1 MKASVIRSF
10 LVLCLMA
17 LASSISLAADADIAP
32 KLIGKWEGKWIFGS
46 AGGKLT
52 AEITAVEGTKLKGEA
67 AWFGTA
73 AGDLKL
79 PFGSAEIKDGTVKIE
94 QMYNLRI
101 TGKVSEDA
109 KSMTGTWES
118 AAADGPMELKK
129 ID

>member
-1 MKASVIRSF
+1 MKVSLVRS
-10 LVLCLMA
+10 LLALCLMA
-17 LASSISLAADADIAP
+17 MASSIALAADADIAP
-32 KLIGKWEGKWIFGS
+32 KLVGKWEGKWIFGS

-52 AEITAVEGTKLKGEA
+52 AEITAAEGTQLKGEA
-67 AWFGTA
+67 TWFGTA

-79 PFGSAEIKDGTVKIE
+79 PFGKAEIKDGTVKIE
-94 QMYNLRI
+94 QMYNLSL

-118 AAADGPMELKK
+118 AAGNGPMELKK